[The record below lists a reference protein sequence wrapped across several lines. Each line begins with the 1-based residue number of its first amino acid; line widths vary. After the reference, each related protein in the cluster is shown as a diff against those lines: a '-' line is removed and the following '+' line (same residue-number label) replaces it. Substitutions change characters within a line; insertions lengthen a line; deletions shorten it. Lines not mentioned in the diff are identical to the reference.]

1 MGFLLFI
8 IALVLIFLLTI
19 VNYWYVENKAG
30 YFLSTAKNLDI
41 FANREF
47 RAFWNAVLIE
57 PDGYKF
63 GREGETLSSALGKNQ
78 VLNKLKPKGRFL
90 VRVLDKLDE
99 NHCVNSINDKLKTPI
114 PMSKL
119 NEPTPVIN
127 TALWKIGSFVYGL
140 IILLNENSGMLSGLG
155 LSTLTESYIKI
166 FGAVAYFLFTY
177 FNFNQS
183 TYSPKKP

>member
-1 MGFLLFI
+1 MGFLLFN
-8 IALVLIFLLTI
+8 IALVLIFLLTL

-30 YFLSTAKNLDI
+30 YFRSTAKNLDI

-63 GREGETLSSALGKNQ
+63 GREGETLSSALGRNQ
-78 VLNKLKPKGRFL
+78 LRNKLKPKGLFL
-90 VRVLDKLDE
+90 VRALDKLDK
-99 NHCVNSINDKLKTPI
+99 NHCINSIDDNLITPI

-127 TALWKIGSFVYGL
+127 TVMWKLGSFVYAL
-140 IILLNENSGMLSGLG
+140 IILLNENIGMLSGLG
-155 LSTLTESYIKI
+155 LADQTESYIKI

-183 TYSPKKP
+183 TYSPNKP

>member
-19 VNYWYVENKAG
+19 VNYWYVEDKAG
-30 YFLSTAKNLDI
+30 YFRSTAKNLDI

-78 VLNKLKPKGRFL
+78 MQYKLKRKGRFL
-90 VRVLDKLDE
+90 VRVLDKLDK
-99 NHCVNSINDKLKTPI
+99 NHCINSIDDQLTTPL

-119 NEPTPVIN
+119 NQPTPVFN
-127 TALWKIGSFVYGL
+127 TILWKLGSFVYAL
-140 IILLNENSGMLSGLG
+140 IILLNQNLGMLSGLG
-155 LSTLTESYIKI
+155 LSELTESWIKI